1 MIISNIIL
9 LNYNRIKRFD
19 NLRYDENFDYFA
31 SHTEW
36 YEFVLN
42 IGYIP
47 TDLATTEATIAML
60 EYDSY
65 TFGKKHWLYKKRNI
79 SEKVKFLIEKEY
91 SKKELVLIAL
101 AEKGFDK
108 ITELFDCEKKLLRLK
123 QESEKLTDW
132 PECNES

>member
-1 MIISNIIL
+1 M
-9 LNYNRIKRFD
+9 
-19 NLRYDENFDYFA
+19 RYDKNFDYFA

-42 IGYIP
+42 IGYVP
-47 TDLATTEATIAML
+47 TDLATTQATIAML

-65 TFGKKHWLYKKRNI
+65 TFGEKHWLYEKRNI
-79 SEKVKFLIEKEY
+79 SEKVEFLIENGY
-91 SKKELVLIAL
+91 SKKELVMTAL
-101 AEKGFDK
+101 RENGFDK

-123 QESEKLTDW
+123 QKSEELTDW